1 MTHLRLRNPHM
12 MMFDQQFGNDYYG
25 GRADQRY
32 PQFAHPAT
40 NITEDSDGYR
50 IYMAV
55 PGIEKEHI
63 KIELEKNML
72 TISYEAPEVE
82 PKEYKYVRREFN
94 THSFNRTFMISD
106 KTVPEKSNASYNN
119 GILTLF
125 IPKKDQNE
133 LTTIR
138 NIEIK

>member
-12 MMFDQQFGNDYYG
+12 MLFDQLLGNEYYG
-25 GRADQRY
+25 GREDQRY

-55 PGIEKEHI
+55 PGISKENI
-63 KIELEKNML
+63 KIELEKNLL
-72 TISYEAPEVE
+72 TISYEAPETE
-82 PKEYKYVRREFN
+82 QKEIKYLRREFN
-94 THSFNRTFMISD
+94 PHSFTRSFVISD
-106 KTVPEKSNASYNN
+106 KTVPEKSNATFNN

-125 IPKKDQNE
+125 IPKKDPNE

>member
-1 MTHLRLRNPHM
+1 MTHLRLRHPNM
-12 MMFDQQFGNDYYG
+12 MLLDQLLGSEYYG
-25 GRADQRY
+25 GKEDSRY

-40 NITEDSDGYR
+40 NITEDSEGYR

-63 KIELEKNML
+63 KIELEKNVL
-72 TISYEAPEVE
+72 TISYEAGEADE
-82 PKEYKYVRREFN
+82 KEIKYIRREFN
-94 THSFNRTFMISD
+94 PHSFSRSFMISD
-106 KTVPEKSNASYNN
+106 KTMPEKSTANYSN
-119 GILTLF
+119 GILTLY
-125 IPKKDQNE
+125 IPKKDPNE